1 MNLAHEVY
9 EAQRASDGFFT
20 PPKVEVSLP
29 DASTA
34 FLTSGDVVRFPGVIS
49 TAIAAFTVDR
59 SRMRCGDRDVVRYVG
74 GGIYKGMRSIHFS
87 DLECGREY
95 FLCWRPSGAWFN
107 TNLVLLE
114 NGCDVGSYHPNLVRR
129 EDGLFDHGSGDTLL
143 LIPGIS
149 VPIALLILWIGTLA
163 DFLSE
168 D

>member
-1 MNLAHEVY
+1 
-9 EAQRASDGFFT
+9 
-20 PPKVEVSLP
+20 
-29 DASTA
+29 
-34 FLTSGDVVRFPGVIS
+34 
-49 TAIAAFTVDR
+49 
-59 SRMRCGDRDVVRYVG
+59 
-74 GGIYKGMRSIHFS
+74 MRSIHFS

-95 FLCWRPSGAWFN
+95 FLCWRPSGVWFN

-114 NGCDVGSYHPNLVRR
+114 NGCDVGSYHPNLGRR

-168 D
+168 DCSRHQVRRIGLADRRSLRTMDKSPSVGPPFHVSRHNNAMQRTRDKIRWCG